1 MQCIIL
7 SHNKLKEEKKSSPP
21 DFIIRECKVGT
32 SIVCSAL
39 VILKA
44 SDNFL
49 LKSLRPQADISSY

>member
-7 SHNKLKEEKKSSPP
+7 SRNKLKEEKKLSPP
-21 DFIIRECKVGT
+21 DSIIRECSQT

-49 LKSLRPQADISSY
+49 LKSLRPQADIPSY